1 MKDLLA
7 RLRAIKPQLS
17 SQYGVKRMAVFGS
30 RLRGEAERQSDL
42 DLLVEFEKPYRID
55 LIGLIALEQ
64 ELSEELGVPVDLVLA
79 EDLKPHIG
87 ERVLKEAVYL

>member
-1 MKDLLA
+1 MEDLLA

-42 DLLVEFEKPYRID
+42 DLLVELEKPYRID